1 MHTEFSQ
8 LFWISIFM
16 VFALPQFAMADGA
29 ADMARAENALKTED
43 LSEAIKYF
51 RLAAE
56 QNYIPAQVEL
66 GEIMHSTQENEEAVG
81 WFLTAAYQGDAAAAY
96 DLGQMY
102 VVGEGVE
109 QNPGKALY
117 WIKHSAEKN
126 YLAAV
131 EILASAYRLGDLG
144 LPVDLD
150 QAQIWEAKLPP
161 LRAAAKKVIDDKL
174 AASAAARK
182 AAFEAEVAK
191 AAAKKEVTK
200 KTNDEAAAKKV
211 DADDEATAKKASEKT
226 APVKT
231 K

>member
-1 MHTEFSQ
+1 MYTKFSQ

-16 VFALPQFAMADGA
+16 VFALPQLARADGA
-29 ADMARAENALKTED
+29 ADMARAENALKGED
-43 LSEAIKYF
+43 LSEAIKF
-51 RLAAE
+51 LRLAAE
-56 QNYIPAQVEL
+56 QNHIPAQVEL
-66 GEIMHSTQENEEAVG
+66 GEIMHSTQENEAAVG
-81 WFLTAAYQGDAAAAY
+81 WFLTAAYQGDAAGAY

-109 QNPGKALY
+109 KNSGKALY

-126 YLAAV
+126 YLPAV

-144 LPVDLD
+144 LAIDLD
-150 QAQIWEAKLPP
+150 QAKIWEAKLPP
-161 LRAAAKKVIDDKL
+161 LRAAAKKIIDDKL
-174 AASAAARK
+174 AASAAAQK
-182 AAFEAEVAK
+182 AAFEAERAK
-191 AAAKKEVTK
+191 AVAKKEATK

-211 DADDEATAKKASEKT
+211 DADDEATAKNASEKT